1 MIKIHEKIIHR
12 LSDIQTLATGE
23 VSSDRTKL
31 VVKSY
36 SPINIVQTY
45 QILNQ
50 IKKNFGYGAA
60 KGKMLLDSII
70 SK

>member
-1 MIKIHEKIIHR
+1 MIKIHEKIKQR

-36 SPINIVQTY
+36 SPINIVQT
-45 QILNQ
+45 
-50 IKKNFGYGAA
+50 
-60 KGKMLLDSII
+60 
-70 SK
+70 